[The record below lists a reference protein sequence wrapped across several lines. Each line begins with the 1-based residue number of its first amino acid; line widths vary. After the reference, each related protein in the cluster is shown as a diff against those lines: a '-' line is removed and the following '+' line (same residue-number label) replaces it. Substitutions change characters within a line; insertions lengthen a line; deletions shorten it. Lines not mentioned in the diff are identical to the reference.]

1 MDTDSFI
8 VYIKTGDIYEDIAE
22 DVETRLD
29 ISNYKN
35 RAIPKG
41 NSKKVMDVI
50 KDELNGKIT
59 K

>member
-35 RAIPKG
+35 RTIPKG